1 MANAPLRR
9 PDHDNRDATMG
20 FLEHLEELR
29 VRLIR
34 CCIAIGAGMLIA
46 FAFVDRLVD
55 ALLESI
61 ERALPPGTSL
71 VFIKPP
77 EGFSLWL
84 NVALVAGLLVAAPF
98 VMYQVWRF
106 IAPGLYANEKKF
118 AIPFVAL
125 TSLGSVAGALFSH
138 YLLFP
143 ATMRFFST
151 FGSARLRFMPGVE
164 DTLDLYLKMMIGMIV
179 VFQIPTLVFFLAKM
193 RLVTARWLWR
203 NLKYAVLI
211 IFIVAAVLT
220 PSSDPWNQLVFALP
234 MIALYVFSIGL
245 AWVVRPRGE
254 FKRNRTTEL
263 RLVVA
268 ASVLD
273 QMRRNTHRA
282 ADRRMAP
289 RATIARAPQRSGP
302 SQIA

>member
-1 MANAPLRR
+1 MAKAPLRR
-9 PDHDNRDATMG
+9 VDDDEDRDARMG

-34 CCIAIGAGMLIA
+34 CCIAIAIGMLVA

-55 ALLESI
+55 TLLASI
-61 ERALPPGTSL
+61 ERALPAGTSL

-106 IAPGLYANEKKF
+106 IAPALYANEKKF

-125 TSLGSVAGALFSH
+125 TSLGSVSGALFSH

-143 ATMRFFST
+143 STIRFFST
-151 FGSARLRFMPGVE
+151 FSSPRMRFMPGVE
-164 DTLDLYLKMMIGMIV
+164 DTIDLYLKMMLGMMV
-179 VFQIPTLVFFLAKM
+179 VFQIPTVVFFLAKM
-193 RLVTARWLWR
+193 RVVTARFLWR
-203 NLKYAVLI
+203 NMQYAILA

-220 PSSDPWNQLVFALP
+220 PSTDPWNQIAFALP
-234 MIALYVFSIGL
+234 MLALYVFSIGL
-245 AWVVRPRGE
+245 AWLVGPKDGSE
-254 FKRNRTTEL
+254 PNQTTQL
-263 RLVVA
+263 RLVFA

-273 QMRRNTHRA
+273 QARRS
-282 ADRRMAP
+282 RRLS
-289 RATIARAPQRSGP
+289 RSGLRRVIQP
-302 SQIA
+302 IHERSG

>member
-1 MANAPLRR
+1 MANSPRR
-9 PDHDNRDATMG
+9 LVDDNHEGTMG

-34 CCIAIGAGMLIA
+34 CCIAIGIGMAAA
-46 FAFVDRLVD
+46 FFFVDRLVD
-55 ALLESI
+55 ALLGSI
-61 ERALPPGTSL
+61 ERALPAGTPL

-84 NVALVAGLLVAAPF
+84 NVALVAGVLLAAPV

-106 IAPGLYANEKKF
+106 IAPALYANEKRF

-125 TSLGSVAGALFSH
+125 TSLGSIGGALFSH
-138 YLLFP
+138 FLLFP

-151 FGSARLRFMPGVE
+151 FSSSRLRFMPGVE
-164 DTLDLYLKMMIGMIV
+164 DTLDLYLKMMLGMAV

-193 RLVTARWLWR
+193 RLVTARLLWR
-203 NLKYAVLI
+203 NLKYAILA

-220 PSSDPWNQLVFALP
+220 PSSDPWNQIVFAMP
-234 MIALYVFSIGL
+234 MLALYLLSIAL
-245 AWVVRPRGE
+245 AWLVAPAGKAE
-254 FKRNRTTEL
+254 SPAAAPL
-263 RLVVA
+263 RLVFA

-273 QMRRNTHRA
+273 QARRS
-282 ADRRMAP
+282 
-289 RATIARAPQRSGP
+289 RSSP
-302 SQIA
+302 SVLRTVGSRHHD

>member
-1 MANAPLRR
+1 MAKAPLRR
-9 PDHDNRDATMG
+9 VDEAGDRDGRMG
-20 FLEHLEELR
+20 FLDHLEELR

-34 CCIAIGAGMLIA
+34 CCMAIGIGMLVA

-55 ALLESI
+55 TLLASI
-61 ERALPPGTSL
+61 ERALPAGTTL

-125 TSLGSVAGALFSH
+125 TSLGSVSGALFSH

-143 ATMRFFST
+143 STMRFFST
-151 FGSARLRFMPGVE
+151 FSSPRMRFMPGVE
-164 DTLDLYLKMMIGMIV
+164 DTIDLYLKMMLGMML
-179 VFQIPTLVFFLAKM
+179 VFQIPTVVFFLAKM
-193 RLVTARWLWR
+193 RVVTARFLWR
-203 NLKYAVLI
+203 NTQYAILA
-211 IFIVAAVLT
+211 IFIISAALT
-220 PSSDPWNQLVFALP
+220 PSTDPWNQIAFALP
-234 MIALYVFSIGL
+234 MLALYLFSIGL
-245 AWVVRPRGE
+245 AWLVGPAGNSE
-254 FKRNRTTEL
+254 PTQSTPL
-263 RLVVA
+263 RLVFA

-273 QMRRNTHRA
+273 QARRSR
-282 ADRRMAP
+282 
-289 RATIARAPQRSGP
+289 QSSRSGLRRVT
-302 SQIA
+302 

>member
-1 MANAPLRR
+1 MAKTPLRR
-9 PDHDNRDATMG
+9 VNDDDDRAGTMG
-20 FLEHLEELR
+20 FLDHLEELR

-34 CCIAIGAGMLIA
+34 CCIAIAIGMLIA

-55 ALLESI
+55 TLLASI
-61 ERALPPGTSL
+61 ERALPAGTSL

-84 NVALVAGLLVAAPF
+84 NVALVAGLLVAAPY

-106 IAPGLYANEKKF
+106 IAPALYASEKKF

-125 TSLGSVAGALFSH
+125 TSLGSVSGALFSH

-143 ATMRFFST
+143 STMRFFNT
-151 FGSARLRFMPGVE
+151 FSSPRMRFMPGVE
-164 DTLDLYLKMMIGMIV
+164 DTIDLYLKMMLGMII

-193 RLVTARWLWR
+193 RMVTARFLWR
-203 NLKYAVLI
+203 HIGYAILA
-211 IFIVAAVLT
+211 IFVIAAAVT
-220 PSSDPWNQLVFALP
+220 PSSDPWNQTAFALP

-245 AWVVRPRGE
+245 AWLVHPGGDSE
-254 FKRNRTTEL
+254 PTQTTQL
-263 RLVVA
+263 RLVFA

-273 QMRRNTHRA
+273 HARRQRQASKA
-282 ADRRMAP
+282 ALRRV
-289 RATIARAPQRSGP
+289 
-302 SQIA
+302 

>member
-1 MANAPLRR
+1 MAKAPLRR
-9 PDHDNRDATMG
+9 IDDDDHSDARMG

-34 CCIAIGAGMLIA
+34 CCIAIAIGMLIA

-55 ALLESI
+55 TLLASI
-61 ERALPPGTSL
+61 ERALPAGTSL

-84 NVALVAGLLVAAPF
+84 NVALVAGLLLAAPF

-125 TSLGSVAGALFSH
+125 TSLGSVSGALFSH

-143 ATMRFFST
+143 STMRFFST
-151 FGSARLRFMPGVE
+151 FSSPRMRFMPGVE
-164 DTLDLYLKMMIGMIV
+164 DTIDLYLKMMLGMMV
-179 VFQIPTLVFFLAKM
+179 VFQIPTVVFFLARM
-193 RLVTARWLWR
+193 RVVTARFLWR
-203 NLKYAVLI
+203 NTQYAILAISI
-211 IFIVAAVLT
+211 ISAVLT
-220 PSSDPWNQLVFALP
+220 PSTDPWNQIAFALP
-234 MIALYVFSIGL
+234 MLALYMFSIGL
-245 AWVVRPRGE
+245 AWIVGPKGPAE
-254 FKRNRTTEL
+254 PNRATPL
-263 RLVVA
+263 RLVFA

-273 QMRRNTHRA
+273 QARRS
-282 ADRRMAP
+282 RRTS
-289 RATIARAPQRSGP
+289 RNGLRRVT
-302 SQIA
+302 

>member
-1 MANAPLRR
+1 
-9 PDHDNRDATMG
+9 MG

-29 VRLIR
+29 ARLIR
-34 CCIAIGAGMLIA
+34 CCIAIGVGMVVA
-46 FAFVDRLVD
+46 FLFVDRLVD
-55 ALLESI
+55 ALLDSI
-61 ERALPPGTSL
+61 QRSLPAGTSL

-77 EGFSLWL
+77 EGFALWL
-84 NVALVAGLLVAAPF
+84 NVALIAGVLVAAPV

-125 TSLGSVAGALFSH
+125 TSLGSVGGALFSH

-151 FGSARLRFMPGVE
+151 FSSARLRFMPGAE
-164 DTLDLYLKMMIGMIV
+164 DTLDLYLKMMLGMIV

-193 RLVTARWLWR
+193 RLVTARLLWR
-203 NLKYAVLI
+203 NVKYAILA

-220 PSSDPWNQLVFALP
+220 PSTDPWNQIVFALP
-234 MIALYVFSIGL
+234 MLALYLMSIAL
-245 AWVVRPRGE
+245 AWAVAPKG
-254 FKRNRTTEL
+254 KPDSSSSAPL
-263 RLVVA
+263 RLVFA

-273 QMRRNTHRA
+273 QARRSRRSSRA
-282 ADRRMAP
+282 ALRGV
-289 RATIARAPQRSGP
+289 Q
-302 SQIA
+302 